1 MSTSPP
7 RSPNFKRLLIT
18 GITLG
23 IIVGV
28 AVSFMGEQVRGY
40 STSTAALYLGA
51 FGAAVGAAVA
61 GLLGI
66 LLDRSSRH
74 RGSGT

>member
-1 MSTSPP
+1 MSTSTP
-7 RSPNFKRLLIT
+7 RIPNFKRLLIT

-23 IIVGV
+23 IVIGV
-28 AVSFMGEQVRGY
+28 VVSFSGDPVRGY
-40 STSTAALYLGA
+40 SQTTAALYLGA

-66 LLDRSSRH
+66 LLDRSGRR